1 MLGKLGFDISG
12 VGAFLTTKIWM
23 LQRTFNWQ
31 LLMPHDFEGIVG
43 ILVSQYCQDV
53 EFGDYSITEIASLR
67 HGAFERFYAGM
78 QTIDVVT
85 LTFLAPIDNS
95 VTDYFHA
102 WYNKMISEEGFYSPK
117 QEYRRDIY
125 AVLYDRTG
133 IESAKFKLK
142 GAFPISRIPRIRAA
156 YGEDDVLRLSFSLR
170 VDDIEMSSLIG
181 SIREGVTNLLSP
193 VYNQA
198 KGVLGIVEE

>member
-1 MLGKLGFDISG
+1 MLEKLGFDISG

-31 LLMPHDFEGIVG
+31 LLMPHDFGGIVG
-43 ILVSQYCQDV
+43 LLVSQYCQDV
-53 EFGDYSITEIASLR
+53 EFGDYSITDIASLR
-67 HGAFERFYAGM
+67 YGAFERFYAGI

-95 VTDYFHA
+95 VTDYFHT

-117 QEYRRDIY
+117 QEYKRDIY
-125 AVLYDRTG
+125 VVLYDRTG
-133 IESAKFKLK
+133 IESAKFRLK
-142 GAFPISRIPRIRAA
+142 GTFPISRIPKIRAA
-156 YGEDDVLRLSFSLR
+156 YGEEDVLRLSFSLR

-181 SIREGVTNLLSP
+181 SIQEGVINILGS
-193 VYNQA
+193 VGKQA
-198 KGVLGIVEE
+198 KEIIGSIGK